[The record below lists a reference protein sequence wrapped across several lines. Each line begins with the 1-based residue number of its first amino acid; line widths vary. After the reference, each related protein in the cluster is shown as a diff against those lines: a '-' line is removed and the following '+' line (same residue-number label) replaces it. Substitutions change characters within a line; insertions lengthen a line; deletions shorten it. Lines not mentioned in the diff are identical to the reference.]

1 MTAPGYGRDAPLS
14 ADELAAA
21 VAAVRPDWR
30 LVDAGPMPDG
40 SDIVYGVAVREGD
53 GATREAVLK
62 CFRPGKSPT
71 HTPERFL
78 VEVDLLGI
86 VGRETDLP
94 VPSLYGVRESHE
106 SAPTPAFL
114 MEYLAG
120 ESPPPVTDP
129 APDGSGEERA
139 ADRLLRESG
148 RHLARVHGLRTFA
161 SFGELVADPDRRT
174 TGEGKV
180 PAAEPVVRDGHD
192 TWSGRLG
199 ALIAFSLDGLGD
211 TRFSDLESG
220 LREYAEERLATLDLA
235 AEAALLHGDYRP
247 GNLLADPETGAVTA
261 VLDWGAAQAGD
272 PRYELAWA
280 VREFSG
286 RAPLGS
292 PVGERVRD
300 ALFDAYEDERG
311 RSFDRGS
318 GEFEERQ
325 RFYRAVTWITELRW
339 FDYWWGGAD
348 ESVREERAAR
358 LRENAAELR

>member
-1 MTAPGYGRDAPLS
+1 MTAPGYGRDASLS

-30 LVDAGPMPDG
+30 LVDAEPMPDG
-40 SDIVYGVAVREGD
+40 SDIVYGVTVREGD
-53 GATREAVLK
+53 GEPREAVLK

-94 VPSLYGVRESHE
+94 VPERYGVRESHE
-106 SAPTPAFL
+106 SAPAPAFL
-114 MEYLAG
+114 MEHLPG
-120 ESPPPVTDP
+120 DSPPPVTDP
-129 APDGSGEERA
+129 TPDDSGEGRA

-148 RHLARVHGLRTFA
+148 RHLARIHDLRTFE

-174 TGEGKV
+174 TADGGS
-180 PAAEPVVRDGHD
+180 PAAKPVVRDGHN
-192 TWSGRLG
+192 TWTGRVG
-199 ALIAFSLDGLGD
+199 TLIAFSLDGLAD
-211 TRFSDLESG
+211 TRFADLESD
-220 LREYAEERLATLDLA
+220 LREYADERLATLDFA

-247 GNLLADPETGAVTA
+247 GNLLGDPETGRVTA

-272 PRYELAWA
+272 PRYELAWV
-280 VREFSG
+280 VREFSA
-286 RAPLGS
+286 RAPLDS
-292 PVGERVRD
+292 SVGERVRD
-300 ALFDAYEDERG
+300 ALFDAYEGERG
-311 RSFDRGS
+311 RSFERGS

-348 ESVREERAAR
+348 ESVREKRATR
-358 LRENAAELR
+358 LRENVEEL